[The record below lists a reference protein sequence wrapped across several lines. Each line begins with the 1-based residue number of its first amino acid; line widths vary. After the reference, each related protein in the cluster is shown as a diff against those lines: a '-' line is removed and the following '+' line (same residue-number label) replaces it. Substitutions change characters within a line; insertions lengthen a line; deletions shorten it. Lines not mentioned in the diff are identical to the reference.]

1 MNPGLR
7 DKDIGVCF
15 ISPCPAKVS
24 YVKNGFMGKKSYVD
38 LVVSMN
44 DVYFALLP
52 LMKKD
57 KTPMPISHSGMIG
70 ISWASAGGEASA
82 LFNDRY
88 LAADGIENVIRVL
101 DQIEN
106 GNMPSLE
113 FIELNACSAGCVG
126 GTMAV
131 ENPYIAK
138 TRLQTLRRYLPVTQ
152 NWSYKEKNADT
163 FVPEEYFS
171 GDRLKY
177 QPITL
182 LDNEDVYKRQ
192 VWIRISGS
200 IIDAPRIRSSSF
212 CSHFSRSR
220 QSGHLPLR
228 VSKASDTGMV

>member
-1 MNPGLR
+1 M
-7 DKDIGVCF
+7 
-15 ISPCPAKVS
+15 
-24 YVKNGFMGKKSYVD
+24 
-38 LVVSMN
+38 
-44 DVYFALLP
+44 
-52 LMKKD
+52 
-57 KTPMPISHSGMIG
+57 
-70 ISWASAGGEASA
+70 
-82 LFNDRY
+82 
-88 LAADGIENVIRVL
+88 L

-182 LDNEDVYKRQ
+182 LDNDMDAAMRKMQAIEAINERLPHLDCGSCGLADLPRVRRGHRQRRSERKRMHRENARADPPFFGQ
-192 VWIRISGS
+192 RRARRKG
-200 IIDAPRIRSSSF
+200 A
-212 CSHFSRSR
+212 
-220 QSGHLPLR
+220 
-228 VSKASDTGMV
+228 